1 MSTETTEA
9 DTDVAET
16 DNGFDETIRLI
27 DRRIYFLARLMDQS
41 QSAGNGSNRSLQRR
55 IENLEAAKARI
66 IGPPDFIT
74 ALANTLTDTE
84 RLT

>member
-27 DRRIYFLARLMDQS
+27 DRRIYFLARLMDQP
-41 QSAGNGSNRSLQRR
+41 QSAGSNRGLQRR

>member
-1 MSTETTEA
+1 MSTETTEV
-9 DTDVAET
+9 DTDVE
-16 DNGFDETIRLI
+16 ETIGLI
-27 DRRIYFLARLMDQS
+27 DRRIYFLRRLMDP
-41 QSAGNGSNRSLQRR
+41 SLPTDRGRNLGYQRR

-84 RLT
+84 RLTR